1 MTSTVLGAS
10 DRTFFGEPRGLAF
23 LSFTEAWERFSFYGM
38 GALMVLYMT
47 QQLLLTGHVENIV
60 GYASLR
66 TALESVFGPMSTLA
80 LASQIKGLYSGLIYF
95 TPVFG
100 GWIADRFLGRRTA
113 VVVGAAMMSA
123 GHLAMAF
130 DQSFLFAL
138 LLLISGCGLL
148 KGNISTQVGE
158 LYREDDDAGRTRGFA
173 IFSMAINV
181 GAFVGPLLCGLLAQ
195 LYGWHAGFGLAAA
208 LMLMGLFTYLAG
220 LKYVV
225 DKPRQGAIA
234 TAGTEGSRRDWRIVL
249 AIGVVAFITI
259 FQSIGFYQNTIIG
272 LVWIDRSVDLDL
284 LGFHIPV
291 AWFGSIDALA
301 SIVGVPFLITLWRW
315 QDKNGGAPDDLAK
328 IGIGAWIT
336 VAANALLAVAAATMS
351 RVPAIFPL
359 VYNVL
364 LGIGFLYYW
373 PILLA
378 LVSRTAPSSVKA
390 TLMGAVF
397 LSLFVANFII
407 GYIGSFYERMTPAAF
422 WGMEASISA
431 IGGVLAFVL
440 ARPSRRPARSCR

>member
-1 MTSTVLGAS
+1 MTAASIGAGE
-10 DRTFFGEPRGLAF
+10 RKFFGEPTGLAF
-23 LSFTEAWERFSFYGM
+23 LSFTEAWERFSYYGM

-47 QQLLLTGHVENIV
+47 QQLLLPGHVENII
-60 GYASLR
+60 GYASFR
-66 TALESVFGPMSTLA
+66 ATLEGVFGPMSTLA
-80 LASQIKGLYSGLIYF
+80 LASQIKGLYSGFIYF
-95 TPVFG
+95 TPVLG

-113 VVVGAAMMSA
+113 VVIGAIMMSA

-138 LLLISGCGLL
+138 LLLICGCGLL

-158 LYREDDDAGRTRGFA
+158 LYREDDDTGRTRGFA

-220 LKYVV
+220 LKYVA
-225 DKPRQGAIA
+225 DKPREAAAVKADTSQH
-234 TAGTEGSRRDWRIVL
+234 DWRIVL

-259 FQSIGFYQNTIIG
+259 FQSIGFYQNTNIG
-272 LVWIDRSVDLDL
+272 LVWIDEAVDLNL
-284 LGFHIPV
+284 FGFHVPV
-291 AWFGSIDALA
+291 AWFGSVDALA
-301 SIVGVPFLITLWRW
+301 SIVGVPFLIALWRW
-315 QDKNGGAPDDLAK
+315 QDKNGGEPDDLAK

-336 VAANALLAVAAATMS
+336 VIANALLAIAAATMP

-359 VYNVL
+359 VYDIL

-378 LVSRTAPSSVKA
+378 LVSRTAPNNVKA

-407 GYIGSFYERMTPAAF
+407 GWIGGLYERLGPAGF
-422 WGMEASISA
+422 WGMEAGIAA
-431 IGGVLAFVL
+431 IGGVLTLILAPPLRRVL
-440 ARPSRRPARSCR
+440 AVKAA